1 LVRYDAGRL
10 LTDPLSYCKIWDG
23 PRKLKGKTMTN
34 MNPDYI
40 KYETGYCNCR
50 DTLVN
55 NLVHKYVPLGSIIST
70 EQGVIRDRGISRRDR
85 NNSFTSGKRV
95 TLKETMR
102 VEWVIYIR
110 QLRQKQYIESAP
122 IETLR
127 VA

>member
-1 LVRYDAGRL
+1 
-10 LTDPLSYCKIWDG
+10 
-23 PRKLKGKTMTN
+23 MTN

-40 KYETGYCNCR
+40 KYETGYCDCR

-85 NNSFTSGKRV
+85 NNSFTSGKHV

-102 VEWVIYIR
+102 VEWVIYVR
-110 QLRQKQYIESAP
+110 ELRQKQYIESAP
-122 IETLR
+122 VEVLR

>member
-1 LVRYDAGRL
+1 
-10 LTDPLSYCKIWDG
+10 
-23 PRKLKGKTMTN
+23 

-50 DTLVN
+50 DDMVN
-55 NLVHKYVPLGSIIST
+55 KLVHKYIPMGSIIAT
-70 EQGVIRDRGISRRDR
+70 EQGVIRDRGITRRYR
-85 NNSFTSGKRV
+85 NNSSTSGKRV

-122 IETLR
+122 VEVLR

>member
-1 LVRYDAGRL
+1 
-10 LTDPLSYCKIWDG
+10 
-23 PRKLKGKTMTN
+23 MTN

-55 NLVHKYVPLGSIIST
+55 KLVHKYVPLGSIITT
-70 EQGVIRDRGISRRDR
+70 EQGVIRDRVIARRDR
-85 NNSFTSGKRV
+85 NNAFNSGKRV

-110 QLRQKQYIESAP
+110 QLRQRQYIESAP

>member
-1 LVRYDAGRL
+1 
-10 LTDPLSYCKIWDG
+10 
-23 PRKLKGKTMTN
+23 

-55 NLVHKYVPLGSIIST
+55 NLVHKYVPLGSIITT
-70 EQGVIRDRGISRRDR
+70 EQDVIRDRGIARRDR
-85 NNSFTSGKRV
+85 NNAFNSGKRV

-102 VEWVIYIR
+102 VEWVIYVR
-110 QLRQKQYIESAP
+110 QLRQKQCIESAP
-122 IETLR
+122 VDMLKK

>member
-1 LVRYDAGRL
+1 
-10 LTDPLSYCKIWDG
+10 
-23 PRKLKGKTMTN
+23 MTN

-50 DTLVN
+50 DDLVN
-55 NLVHKYVPLGSIIST
+55 KLVHKYVPLGSIIST

-110 QLRQKQYIESAP
+110 QLRQKQYIENAP

>member
-1 LVRYDAGRL
+1 
-10 LTDPLSYCKIWDG
+10 
-23 PRKLKGKTMTN
+23 MTN

-55 NLVHKYVPLGSIIST
+55 NLVHKYVPLGSIITT
-70 EQGVIRDRGISRRDR
+70 EQDVIRDRGIARRDR
-85 NNSFTSGKRV
+85 NNSFTSGKHV

-102 VEWVIYIR
+102 VEWVIYVR

-122 IETLR
+122 VDMLKK

>member
-1 LVRYDAGRL
+1 
-10 LTDPLSYCKIWDG
+10 
-23 PRKLKGKTMTN
+23 

-55 NLVHKYVPLGSIIST
+55 NLVYKYVPLGSIIAT
-70 EQGVIRDRGISRRDR
+70 EQGVIRDRGITRRYR
-85 NNSFTSGKRV
+85 NNSSTSGKRV

-122 IETLR
+122 VEVLR

>member
-1 LVRYDAGRL
+1 
-10 LTDPLSYCKIWDG
+10 
-23 PRKLKGKTMTN
+23 MTN

-55 NLVHKYVPLGSIIST
+55 NLVYKYVPLGSIIAT
-70 EQGVIRDRGISRRDR
+70 EQGVIRDRGITRRYR
-85 NNSFTSGKRV
+85 NNSSTSGKRV

-122 IETLR
+122 VEVLR

>member
-1 LVRYDAGRL
+1 
-10 LTDPLSYCKIWDG
+10 
-23 PRKLKGKTMTN
+23 MTN

-50 DTLVN
+50 DDMVN
-55 NLVHKYVPLGSIIST
+55 KLVHKYIPMGSIIAT
-70 EQGVIRDRGISRRDR
+70 EQGVIRDRGITRRYR
-85 NNSFTSGKRV
+85 NNSSTSGKRV

-122 IETLR
+122 IEVLR